1 MLNSRAYF
9 NRGRRLVAKS
19 RDGGK
24 TWTAPLDDDVLI
36 EPVCQ
41 ASLLRYS
48 WPESGGKSRILFSNP
63 ASSRRDKMTVRLSC
77 DEGRTWP
84 VSRLLYPGAASY
96 SCLMVLPD
104 GKVAVL
110 YERDHEAK
118 ITFASFPLDWLS
130 GG

>member
-1 MLNSRAYF
+1 MP
-9 NRGRRLVAKS
+9 
-19 RDGGK
+19 RDDP
-24 TWTAPLDDDVLI
+24 ALI

-48 WPESGGKSRILFSNP
+48 WPESDTKSRILFSNP
-63 ASSRRDKMTVRLSC
+63 ASNQRNKMTVRLSY

-84 VSRLLYPGAASY
+84 VSRLLYPGPASY

-104 GKVAVL
+104 GRVGVL

-118 ITFASFPLDWLS
+118 ITFASFRLGWLT